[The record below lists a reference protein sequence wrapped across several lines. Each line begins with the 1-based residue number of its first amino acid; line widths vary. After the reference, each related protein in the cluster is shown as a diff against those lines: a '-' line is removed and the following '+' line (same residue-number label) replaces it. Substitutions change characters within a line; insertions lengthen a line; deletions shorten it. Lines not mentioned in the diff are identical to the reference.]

1 MSCHAKRVLVIFPL
15 IELLIISG
23 VVLYAYTRTQP
34 RLLRPG
40 YPPIVA
46 KKAMR
51 KAMNP
56 EFSVSLR
63 QTIVPTPNAG
73 EKGKGVITTD
83 PTLEGML
90 GGRSVLPVVEDDV
103 PAITS
108 TKQNAGATEVAGRAL
123 LRRENVQEAGSKVA
137 SAISIDR
144 TGSEQT
150 QLLRESKSVGKQKN
164 SAAISERESTDTDT
178 DKKVRKLLEHLDKVR
193 AQLEAGMLIS
203 NLFGSSGF
211 GPILDFCMSHK
222 TQHGWDEHAQTVW
235 IPCQEIMKS
244 IPLSEDYCYY

>member
-1 MSCHAKRVLVIFPL
+1 
-15 IELLIISG
+15 
-23 VVLYAYTRTQP
+23 
-34 RLLRPG
+34 
-40 YPPIVA
+40 
-46 KKAMR
+46 
-51 KAMNP
+51 MNP

-63 QTIVPTPNAG
+63 QTIVPTPNTG

-178 DKKVRKLLEHLDKVR
+178 DTDKKVRELLEHLDKVR
-193 AQLEAGMLIS
+193 AQLEAGMLIN
-203 NLFGSSGF
+203 NLFGKSGL
-211 GPILDFCMSHK
+211 GPIIDFCMSHK
-222 TQHGWDEHAQTVW
+222 VQHGWDKHAQTVW
-235 IPCQEIMKS
+235 TPCREIMQS
-244 IPLSEDYCYY
+244 IALSED